1 MNLTLLIG
9 LLTGSD
15 NLQFGA
21 AFGLLPLSARRR
33 AAFALA
39 FGAAELGMTLVGY
52 ALGARFHGELP
63 AACALAL
70 AGALV
75 LVSWAR
81 QTDLARLAGHPAALV
96 LLPLALS
103 FDNLAAGA
111 GLGSL
116 GHPGLS
122 TALGAGL
129 LSALMAAIG
138 LFAGGAV
145 GRRLPRA
152 AAPLAGILM
161 LALAVPRFIEAL
173 A

>member
-1 MNLTLLIG
+1 MNLTLLAG
-9 LLTGSD
+9 LLTGLD

-21 AFGLLPLSARRR
+21 AFGLLPLSTRRR
-33 AAFALA
+33 FAFAFA

-52 ALGARFHGELP
+52 ALGTHIQGDLP

-75 LVSWAR
+75 LLSWRRGA
-81 QTDLARLAGHPAALV
+81 DLARLAGHPAALV

-111 GLGSL
+111 GIGSL

-129 LSALMAAIG
+129 LSAAMTAIA
-138 LFAGGAV
+138 LFAAGAI

-152 AAPLAGILM
+152 AAPLAGALM
-161 LALAVPRFIEAL
+161 LALAVPRLVEAL
-173 A
+173 V

>member
-1 MNLTLLIG
+1 VNLALLAG

-15 NLQFGA
+15 NLHFGA

-33 AAFALA
+33 AAFAVA
-39 FGAAELGMTLVGY
+39 FGVAELGMTLVGY
-52 ALGARFHGELP
+52 AASVRLGGDVP
-63 AACALAL
+63 AALALAL

-75 LVSWAR
+75 LLTWAR
-81 QTDLARLAGHPAALV
+81 GADLARLAGHPSALV

-111 GLGSL
+111 GLASL
-116 GHPGLS
+116 GRSGL
-122 TALGAGL
+122 AAAFGAGL
-129 LSALMAAIG
+129 VSAAMAALG
-138 LFAGGAV
+138 LFASGAV

-152 AAPLAGILM
+152 AAPLAGVLM
-161 LALAVPRFIEAL
+161 LALAVARIAEAL